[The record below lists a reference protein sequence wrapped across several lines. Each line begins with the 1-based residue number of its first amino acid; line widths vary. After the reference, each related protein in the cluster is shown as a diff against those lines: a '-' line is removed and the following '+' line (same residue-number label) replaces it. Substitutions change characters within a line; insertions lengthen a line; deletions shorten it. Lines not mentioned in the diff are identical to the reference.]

1 MRVLDIV
8 HLEGEAFSDVDLLR
22 RAVAVDALPQSW
34 RESLKK
40 RLARLSW
47 GAARQRERQRVT
59 NGRTDVS
66 NLRPFRFG
74 VLVATDPGDIPSRE
88 AWINL
93 ARRAEDSGY
102 STFLMADHYVNECL
116 PIAPLMFVAGATTTL
131 RVGSCVFDNNYRH
144 PALLAKEV
152 AAIDLFSGG
161 RFELGL
167 GAGALQIDYD
177 QSGLVFDRPGVR
189 IRRLEESV
197 TLIKRFFTQDTVTF
211 AGEFYTVTDLVAAP
225 KPVQRP
231 HPPIF
236 IGGGGQK
243 TLTLAAR
250 EADIAGL
257 EHRVK
262 DGADTFDAFEHSE
275 AALAQKVAFLREA
288 AGSRFPSIELNHGIR
303 KLIITDDRR
312 AAAERRARERAATG
326 VTPEQVLDDPYMFI
340 GTIEFLVETLQRRRE
355 QYGISYL
362 HVPFQ
367 DIEVFAPVVA
377 RLAGA

>member
-1 MRVLDIV
+1 M
-8 HLEGEAFSDVDLLR
+8 
-22 RAVAVDALPQSW
+22 
-34 RESLKK
+34 
-40 RLARLSW
+40 
-47 GAARQRERQRVT
+47 
-59 NGRTDVS
+59 S
-66 NLRPFRFG
+66 NARPFRFG
-74 VLVATDPGDIPSRE
+74 ILVATDPGDIPTRE
-88 AWINL
+88 AWTTL
-93 ARRAEDSGY
+93 ARKAEDLGY
-102 STFLMADHYVNECL
+102 ATFLVADHYVNEYL
-116 PIAPLMFVAGATTTL
+116 PIAALMYVADATRTL

-152 AAIDLFSGG
+152 AALDRLSGG

-177 QSGLVFDRPGVR
+177 QSGLQFDRPGVR

-197 TLIKRFFTQDTVTF
+197 SLIKQFFTQDAVTF
-211 AGEFYTVTDLVAAP
+211 AGEHYRVTDLPGFP
-225 KPVQRP
+225 KPAQRP
-231 HPPIF
+231 HPPLF

-243 TLTLAAR
+243 MLQLSAR

-288 AGSRFPSIELNHGIR
+288 AGARFAAIELNHGIR
-303 KLIITDDRR
+303 KIIITEDRQQ
-312 AAAERRARERAATG
+312 AAEQRARERAATR
-326 VTPEQVLDDPYMFI
+326 VTAEQILDDPYLFI
-340 GTIEFLVETLQRRRE
+340 GTIEYLVETLQRRRE

-367 DIEVFAPVVA
+367 DIDVFAPVVA
-377 RLAGA
+377 RLAGN